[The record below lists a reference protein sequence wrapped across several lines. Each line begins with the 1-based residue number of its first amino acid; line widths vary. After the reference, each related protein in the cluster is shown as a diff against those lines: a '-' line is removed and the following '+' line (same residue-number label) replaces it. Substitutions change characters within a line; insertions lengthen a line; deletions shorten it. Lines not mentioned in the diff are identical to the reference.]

1 MDHYGRELADA
12 VDGVIA
18 AWVQRCVISRAGGP
32 DAADP
37 ALIQAGI
44 QAGEEARRQVGA
56 KLRQLVD
63 TDIDAQATTP
73 LAILRQAVVYPTEV
87 LRSAGV
93 APADR
98 DRFDQE
104 RFPHDIY
111 GLIPANFAD
120 VDPSLVGPGLAW
132 GAAKALAHRH
142 RHRSPPTPGLD

>member
-1 MDHYGRELADA
+1 MDRYGQELADA

-32 DAADP
+32 EAADP

-56 KLRQLVD
+56 QLRRLVGA
-63 TDIDAQATTP
+63 DIDAQTTTP
-73 LAILRQAVVYPTEV
+73 LAILRRAVAYPTEV

-93 APADR
+93 APVSR
-98 DRFDQE
+98 DQFDQE

-111 GLIPANFAD
+111 GFTPANFAD
-120 VDPSLVGPGLAW
+120 VDPSLVDPGLAW

-142 RHRSPPTPGLD
+142 RHGPAPAPG